1 MAGGRE
7 GLNSIVVVVQLLSC
21 FWLFATPCAAAC
33 QASLSFTVSRGLLR
47 LMSTESMMLSKHLIL
62 CCPLL
67 LFPSVF
73 PSTGVFSNESVLHIR
88 WTNYQSFSFPINSFD
103 DYSGLFLFR
112 SDWFDF
118 LAIQGTLQSLLQHHN
133 MKASILWC
141 SAFFMVQLSHPFMTT
156 RETVSLTIWPFV
168 SKVMSLLFNL
178 LPRLVID
185 FLPRSKHL

>member
-1 MAGGRE
+1 M
-7 GLNSIVVVVQLLSC
+7 SIELV
-21 FWLFATPCAAAC
+21 
-33 QASLSFTVSRGLLR
+33 
-47 LMSTESMMLSKHLIL
+47 MLPNHLIFR
-62 CCPLL
+62 CPLL
-67 LFPSVF
+67 LLPSVF

-168 SKVMSLLFNL
+168 SKVISLLFNTL
-178 LPRLVID
+178 
-185 FLPRSKHL
+185 SKFFIIFKSPV

>member
-141 SAFFMVQLSHPFMTT
+141 SAFFMVQLSHSHMTT
-156 RETVSLTIWPFV
+156 RKTIALTIWTFV
-168 SKVMSLLFNL
+168 SKVMSLLFNML
-178 LPRLVID
+178 
-185 FLPRSKHL
+185 S